1 MRHARQNIATFPLME
16 PPESDREEV
25 IEEHAEDTGHAG
37 ALREGMVYR
46 KATGQ
51 YWVSHD
57 DQSVPCSL
65 SNKLRKRLIYPIADP
80 TSFRRRVMAVQDIR
94 QIDPVAIGDRVRYVD
109 AADGSGMIV
118 EILPR
123 RNRLV
128 RRAAGNKPLEQVIV
142 ANVDR
147 VVTIMAAAQ
156 PSPRWELLDRYLA
169 AAADLDLP
177 ALILITKT
185 DLVDPAAIQEEVETY
200 RRIGYPV
207 LLTSAVSG
215 EGIAAFRR
223 ALAGRLSVL
232 IGLSGVG
239 KTTLLN
245 TIQPGLGL
253 RVGEVSRATNK
264 GKHTTTNLEMFPL
277 DGGGHLVDTP
287 GMREFGLWDV
297 QGGDLAATFLEMR
310 PYLGHCR
317 FGAGCTHAHEPG
329 CAIKEAV
336 AAGHIAPRRYQS
348 YLKMR

>member
-1 MRHARQNIATFPLME
+1 MRYARKNVATTLME
-16 PPESDREEV
+16 SNREEV
-25 IEEHAEDTGHAG
+25 IEEHAADVRHADY
-37 ALREGMVYR
+37 LHEGMVYR

-51 YWVSHD
+51 YWIAH
-57 DQSVPCSL
+57 QSRTLPCGL
-65 SNKLRKRLIYPIADP
+65 SNRLRKRLIYPIADP
-80 TSFRRRVMAVQDIR
+80 TSLRHRVMAVQDIK

-109 AADGSGMIV
+109 AGDGSGMIV
-118 EILPR
+118 EVLPR
-123 RNRLV
+123 RNRLT

-142 ANVDR
+142 ANIDQ
-147 VVTIMAAAQ
+147 VVTIMAAAH
-156 PSPRWELLDRYLA
+156 PAPKWELLDRYLA
-169 AAADLDLP
+169 AAADLELP
-177 ALILITKT
+177 ALILITKL
-185 DLVDPAAIQEEVETY
+185 DLVDAGDLAAEVAIY
-200 RRIGYPV
+200 QRIGYPV

-215 EGIAAFRR
+215 EGIDALRR

-232 IGLSGVG
+232 IGVSGVG

-245 TIQPGLGL
+245 TVQPELGL
-253 RVGEVSRATNK
+253 RVGEVSRATDK

-297 QGGDLAATFLEMR
+297 RGDDLAATFLEMR

-317 FGAGCTHAHEPG
+317 FGAGCAHEHEPG
-329 CAIKEAV
+329 CAVKHAV